1 MNIRAFIESDI
12 DKMPAVT
19 EGLGFPVPTP
29 KSIIVGR
36 AVEHEGEL
44 IGYGVV
50 KHHGEAI
57 FAIDPSKP
65 RITRAKALN
74 VLMHVAMAG
83 AHKANCEQ
91 LHVFMDDRALA
102 DSLIRHYG
110 FVETKSQIVLALSL

>member
-1 MNIRAFIESDI
+1 MNIRAFVESDI
-12 DKMPAVT
+12 DKMSSVT

-29 KSIIVGR
+29 ENIIIGR

-57 FAIDPSKP
+57 FAIDVTKP
-65 RITRAKALN
+65 KIVRANALN
-74 VLMHVAMAG
+74 VLMHIAIAG
-83 AHKANCEQ
+83 ARTANCEQ